1 MVDSDDEYVQEDDY
15 EDENDFNLE
24 DGDVGGSSSG
34 ARASSRSY
42 GTRAKGQGRAS
53 RTAPRAKERWE
64 GTINKDFGSLREGT
78 DGMVTES
85 LESMI
90 EARKRKR

>member
-24 DGDVGGSSSG
+24 DGDGRGSSG
-34 ARASSRSY
+34 RASGRSY
-42 GTRAKGQGRAS
+42 GTRAKGHGRAS
-53 RTAPRAKERWE
+53 RQAPRAKERWE